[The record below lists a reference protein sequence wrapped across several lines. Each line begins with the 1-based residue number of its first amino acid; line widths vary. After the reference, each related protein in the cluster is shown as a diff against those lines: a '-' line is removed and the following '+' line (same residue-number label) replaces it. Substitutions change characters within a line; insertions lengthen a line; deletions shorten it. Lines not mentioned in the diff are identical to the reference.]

1 MLATDDTIVAIA
13 TPPGHGGLGVIRLSG
28 PRAVPIARGLLHGAP
43 ELQPR
48 QATYAR
54 VVGELGGHDAARENS
69 GRWAG
74 PVDEVIAT
82 SFPRP
87 TSYTGEDVVEIAAH
101 GSPVVLEAIV
111 RRAVAAGAR
120 HAERGEFTLRAF
132 LSGRIDLVQAEA
144 VADLIEAVT
153 PLQARA
159 AFDQLRGTLT
169 EAIGAIDQDLFDL
182 AARLEASID
191 FPDAGYHFVDVAACA
206 SEIEAIA
213 SRVQA
218 LLVDAQRGRIIRE
231 GRQAALVGRT
241 NTGKSSI
248 FNKLAGS
255 DRAIVTATAGTTRDL
270 ITESIEMEGIPVDLV
285 DTAGVRA
292 SGDAVEREGVRRAR
306 RAAEV
311 TDLVLLV
318 LDASRPLNAEDRQ
331 LLERT
336 GGRARVVVMNKMD
349 CALAWDEGALE
360 LHEESAVRVSA
371 RTGEGL
377 GALRQA
383 IAERLTGSHPTTE
396 PPALTN
402 ARHISLLEGAAQALA
417 RAAGVARSMGE
428 SGSEEF
434 VLADLAD
441 ARAAFEEVTGRRTT
455 EDLLAAIFGRFCIGK

>member
-13 TPPGHGGLGVIRLSG
+13 TPPGHGGLGVIRVSG
-28 PRAVPIARGLLHGAP
+28 PLAVRIARELLEGAP
-43 ELQPR
+43 DLVPR
-48 QATYAR
+48 RATYGR
-54 VVGELGGHDAARENS
+54 VVGELGAGGETPRARERWS
-69 GRWAG
+69 GA
-74 PVDEVIAT
+74 VDEVVAT
-82 SFPRP
+82 YFERP
-87 TSYTGEDVVEIAAH
+87 ASYTGEDVVEFAAH

-159 AFDQLRGTLT
+159 AFDQLQGTLT
-169 EAIGAIDQDLFDL
+169 AAISAIDHDLFEL
-182 AARLEASID
+182 ATRLEASID
-191 FPDAGYHFVDVAACA
+191 FPDAGYHFVDIASCA
-206 SEIEAIA
+206 SGLEALA
-213 SRVQA
+213 GRVDG
-218 LLVDAQRGRIIRE
+218 LLADARRGRIVRE
-231 GRQAALVGRT
+231 GRQATLVGRT
-241 NTGKSSI
+241 NVGKSSI

-255 DRAIVTATAGTTRDL
+255 DRAIVAAAAGTTRDL

-285 DTAGVRA
+285 DTAGVGA
-292 SGDAVEREGVRRAR
+292 SRDEVEQEGVRRAL

-318 LDASRPLNAEDRQ
+318 LDVSRALGDEDRQ

-336 GGRARVVVMNKMD
+336 GGSPRVVVINKTD
-349 CALAWDEGALE
+349 RAAAWDEQALD
-360 LHEESAVRVSA
+360 LRGDRAVRVSA
-371 RTGEGL
+371 WTGEGL
-377 GALRQA
+377 EALRRV
-383 IAERLTGSHPTTE
+383 IAERLTGSRPTAD
-396 PPALTN
+396 PPSLTN
-402 ARHISLLEGAAQALA
+402 VRHIGLLETAAQALV
-417 RAAGVARSMGE
+417 RAAAAARSMGA

-434 VLADLAD
+434 VLADLRD

>member
-1 MLATDDTIVAIA
+1 MFATDDTIVAIA

-28 PRAVPIARGLLHGAP
+28 PQAIPIARGILDGAP
-43 ELQPR
+43 ELAPR

-54 VVGELGGHDAARENS
+54 VVGELGADGGARQDG
-69 GRWAG
+69 GRWSG

-82 SFPRP
+82 CFPRP
-87 TSYTGEDVVEIAAH
+87 ASYTGEDVVEIAAH

-132 LSGRIDLVQAEA
+132 LSGRVDLVQAEA

-169 EAIGAIDQDLFDL
+169 AAITAIDQDLFDL

-206 SEIEAIA
+206 SEIEVIA
-213 SRVQA
+213 GRVQA
-218 LLVDAQRGRIIRE
+218 LLVDARRGRIIRE
-231 GRQAALVGRT
+231 GRVATLIGRT

-292 SGDAVEREGVRRAR
+292 SGNAVEREGVRRAL

-311 TDLVLLV
+311 TDVVLLV
-318 LDASRPLNAEDRQ
+318 LDASRPLDEEDRQ
-331 LLERT
+331 LLERS
-336 GGRARVVVMNKMD
+336 GGRARVVVVNKTD
-349 CALAWDEGALE
+349 CAPTWDERVLD
-360 LHEESAVRVSA
+360 LREEKAVRVSA

-377 GALRQA
+377 AALRRA
-383 IAERLTGSHPTTE
+383 IAERLTGSRPTAE
-396 PPALTN
+396 PPSLTN
-402 ARHISLLEGAAQALA
+402 ARHICLLEGAAEALA
-417 RAAGVARSMGE
+417 RAAAAARSMGE
-428 SGSEEF
+428 SSSEEF
-434 VLADLAD
+434 VLADLRE